1 MKSTNLASRYVDF
14 SDEEDVEF
22 DSEDSVLQRGE
33 EAKDVVIEPTEKR
46 IVPDSGS
53 TDEPH
58 DIPDEPN
65 TERVTVQKVRE
76 LGTKEFILKC
86 MCNRSLVILSAC
98 KKTYNINL
106 VSCWRNK
113 MAE

>member
-22 DSEDSVLQRGE
+22 DSEDSILQKRE
-33 EAKDVVIEPTEKR
+33 EAKKVVTEPTEKR
-46 IVPDSGS
+46 IVTDARP
-53 TDEPH
+53 TDELH

-76 LGTKEFILKC
+76 LGIKEFIHFY
-86 MCNRSLVILSAC
+86 LVIC
-98 KKTYNINL
+98 EEVY
-106 VSCWRNK
+106 
-113 MAE
+113 M